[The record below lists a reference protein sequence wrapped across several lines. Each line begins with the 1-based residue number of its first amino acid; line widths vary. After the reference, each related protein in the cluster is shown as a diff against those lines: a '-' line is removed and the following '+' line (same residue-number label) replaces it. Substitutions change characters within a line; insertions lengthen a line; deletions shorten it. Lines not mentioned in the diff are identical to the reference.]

1 MALDKIKASGKT
13 VVYTP
18 TTAETNEWKKAL
30 MPVHQEMAA
39 RVGQSTIDAVYKAAG
54 FVAPK

>member
-1 MALDKIKASGKT
+1 
-13 VVYTP
+13 
-18 TTAETNEWKKAL
+18 

-39 RVGQSTIDAVYKAAG
+39 RVGQATVDAVYKAAG